1 MTVILAMAL
10 FLLAPGM
17 SVPVGAL
24 AKLAPVTPA
33 AFEYTAPA
41 QDKDAFDTES
51 TTYNLSDWSKPS
63 SNNLVTQQ
71 ITDSTSNSNFNK
83 AHDKNS
89 LTSIP
94 EGRQPFVIAT
104 DTLNMSAKGGYTSTD
119 ITLRANSY
127 YKISVDYC
135 VVEQKDNKTE
145 KDSFGTFYLN
155 NNTIRLPFKNNTWDT
170 AAFYV
175 STDLLETTTITVKLY
190 FGSETET
197 AIGAIYFDKFN
208 VTAIKQSTFEAD
220 TAVNDAMR
228 AVIDFANHDAYH
240 PQVQAFNNDEFTASE
255 TTANAGSYN
264 SVSVSNLPNEL
275 GFSEQHYFNAK
286 DDMTTEV
293 MLLKA
298 NDANASLTLKDYTFT
313 PRPHEVYMFQF
324 YSIAAATVDFS
335 FYFMIGNT
343 AQEIANVT
351 DYPYHN
357 GWQLNTVFFVAGRE
371 LEQEYELSFTLNP
384 TSDTTGWACIDDFKI
399 YKVSGSYAVNNA
411 KATGVHGTYD
421 QNATTDSDTDTASA
435 TVTNGYFEL
444 GTASDNVNSS
454 TYPYPLVADSWTS
467 NVNTN
472 GIVNLHPTLWN
483 PSIEHPGYPT
493 TAENNQVYMM
503 HNSSSTLNYVTS
515 PALNTIL
522 GETTYVSFDAYGQ
535 TASDVRAYILTAE
548 TDDDGNFTNVVVL
561 GNILPINDNGW
572 HHYEF
577 KIIDSEFATSRNYY
591 LRFEMTGK
599 GYAFFDYVRLT
610 SEDDDT
616 FSHPQGT
623 TTADVDLDKQFILG
637 RLWKATDELARYN
650 CEPSDDGIFF
660 NTDTGVTTVVQ
671 YSFAYNLVADDY
683 YEFVIE
689 ARGKNA
695 YLGLSNYDGLLA
707 VTTDSTDAN
716 KVHTYKLYLQPTSSA
731 TSVNIQITLGY
742 VAEDDDD
749 EDEDGAHNLNGE
761 IFISGIKVNGITEDA
776 FDIAKKK
783 AGDDDTIK
791 ILSESTADDS
801 NDTDVPSSNG
811 DNNFFGENWWYL
823 VPSLI
828 TATALL
834 LAMGTFLFRKI
845 KFDKHITKKT
855 TSYARDMQLK
865 NQQNKI
871 VAQKTAKVD
880 NVIDEPQNN

>member
-1 MTVILAMAL
+1 MAL

-24 AKLAPVTPA
+24 AKLMPVTTA
-33 AFEYTAPA
+33 AYEFTAPT
-41 QDKDAFDTES
+41 QDNDAFDSKSE
-51 TTYNLSDWSKPS
+51 TYNLSDWSKPS
-63 SNNLVTQQ
+63 GNNLVSQQ
-71 ITDSTSNSNFNK
+71 ITDSTSNSDFNK

-94 EGRQPFVIAT
+94 EGRQPYVIAT
-104 DTLNMSAKGGYTSTD
+104 DTPNMSAKGGYTSTD

-155 NNTIRLPFKNNTWDT
+155 NETIRLPFKNNTWDT

-190 FGSETET
+190 FGSETEF
-197 AIGAIYFDKFN
+197 AIGAVYFDKFN
-208 VTAIKQSTFEAD
+208 VTAIKQSTFAAD
-220 TAVNDAMR
+220 TAVNDAMH
-228 AVIDFANHDAYH
+228 AMIDFAKHDAYT
-240 PQVQAFNNDEFTASE
+240 QVPETFDNKEFTASE
-255 TTANAGSYN
+255 TTANAASYN
-264 SVSVSNLPNEL
+264 SISVTNLPTEL
-275 GFSEQHYFNAK
+275 NFSEKTKFHAK

-298 NDANASLTLKDYTFT
+298 NDANASLTLKEYTFT

-324 YSIAAATVDFS
+324 YSIATATTDFG
-335 FYFMIGNT
+335 FYFMIENN
-343 AQEIANVT
+343 AQQITNLV

-384 TSDTTGWACIDDFKI
+384 TGDTTGWACIDEFKI
-399 YKVSGSYAVNNA
+399 YKVSGSYAKDNA

-444 GTASDNVNSS
+444 GTASDNINSS
-454 TYPYPLVADSWTS
+454 TYPYPLVAESWTS

-472 GIVNLHPTLWN
+472 GIVNLHPTLWDH
-483 PSIEHPGYPT
+483 SIDHPGYPT
-493 TAENNQVYMM
+493 NAENNQVYMM
-503 HNSSSTLNYVTS
+503 RNTSSTINYVTS
-515 PALNTIL
+515 PVLNTIL
-522 GETTYVSFDAYGQ
+522 GETTYVSFDAYGK
-535 TASDVRAYILTAE
+535 TTSNVRAYILTAD
-548 TDDDGNFTNVVVL
+548 TDDDGNFTNVIVL

-577 KIIDSEFATSRNYY
+577 KIIDGKFATSRNYY
-591 LRFEMTGK
+591 LRIEMTGK
-599 GYAFFDYVRLT
+599 GYAFFDNVRLT

-616 FSHPQGT
+616 FSHPCGT
-623 TTADVDLDKQFILG
+623 TTADVDLDNPLTIG
-637 RLWKATDELARYN
+637 GLWKATDDLAQFQCIPGN
-650 CEPSDDGIFF
+650 DGIYF
-660 NTDTGVTTVVQ
+660 NTDNGKTTVIQ
-671 YSFAYNLVADDY
+671 NAFAYNLVADNY

-707 VTTDSTDAN
+707 VTTDSMDAN
-716 KVHTYKLYLQPTSSA
+716 KVHTYKLYLQPSDTA

-742 VAEDDDD
+742 VAKDDDD
-749 EDEDGAHNLNGE
+749 EEDGAHNLNGE
-761 IFISGIKVNGITEDA
+761 IFISGIKINSITEDA
-776 FDIAKKK
+776 FDLAKEK
-783 AGDDDTIK
+783 ASNDDTIK
-791 ILSESTADDS
+791 ILSESTEDDN
-801 NDTDVPSSNG
+801 NDTDNNGSNG
-811 DNNFFGENWWYL
+811 GNNFFGENWWYL

-828 TATALL
+828 TALALL

-871 VAQKTAKVD
+871 VAQKAAKVD
-880 NVIDEPQNN
+880 NVSDEPQNK